1 MSNVKKHVSTINPVG
16 AVLDVGSADEV
27 QWSDAS
33 DVVVVP
39 RIFSNSARVEL
50 WTSRAFAAAILFSI
64 MRNVLPVDSVQKSV
78 HRT

>member
-33 DVVVVP
+33 DVVVVGWGGAGA
-39 RIFSNSARVEL
+39 S
-50 WTSRAFAAAILFSI
+50 AAIHAGLFQCQPFWAPFI
-64 MRNVLPVDSVQKSV
+64 
-78 HRT
+78 